1 MSLKHSI
8 IQQQGGA
15 IFTIEGRICSPEDS
29 DELIAVL
36 YDVIEKKIQF
46 LIIDIEKLD
55 YITSSGLNFFIRSL
69 TRVRN
74 IGGELIISGLHGN
87 VEKLFNIS
95 KLNEI
100 FTFSPTVEEGLKR
113 LNAKKA

>member
-15 IFTIEGRICSPEDS
+15 IFAIEGRICSPEDS

-36 YDVIEKKIQF
+36 YDVLEKKIQF

-55 YITSSGLNFFIRSL
+55 YITSSGLNFFIRCL
-69 TRVRN
+69 TRIRS

-100 FTFSPTVEEGLKR
+100 FTFSPTVEDGLKR

>member
-8 IQQQGGA
+8 IQQDGGA
-15 IFTIEGRICSPEDS
+15 ILTIEGKICSPEDS

-36 YDVIEKKIQF
+36 YDAIEKKIQF

-55 YITSSGLNFFIRSL
+55 YITSSGLNFFIRCL
-69 TRVRN
+69 TRVRT
-74 IGGELIISGLHGN
+74 IGSELIISGLQGN
-87 VEKLFNIS
+87 VEKLFHIS

-100 FTFSPTVEEGLKR
+100 FTFSSSVEEGLTR

>member
-8 IQQQGGA
+8 VQQQGGA
-15 IFTIEGRICSPEDS
+15 IFTIEGKICSPEDS

-36 YDVIEKKIQF
+36 YDVLEKKIQF